1 MIPVLV
7 ILAIVALAALLIART
22 QKGSTSRAERRLVS
36 RVGAPR
42 AASLIEFEMNR
53 SSGIS
58 RAEAA
63 RSALERW
70 EYDQSR

>member
-1 MIPVLV
+1 MIPALV
-7 ILAIVALAALLIART
+7 ILAIVALAALLITRT
-22 QKGSTSRAERRLVS
+22 QKGTTSRAERRLVA

-42 AASLIEFEMNR
+42 AASLIEFEMGK
-53 SSGIS
+53 SPGAS